1 MGHRGKRWRA
11 PAGARA
17 RRVRRWTR
25 RRLTAKDHPAHRAL
39 SGYHRLVLPFS
50 AQTRTANLTRMA
62 EDRFDVLVVGG
73 GITGVG
79 IALDA
84 AARGLSVALVEKD
97 DFAAGTSGRS
107 SRLVHGGLRYLE
119 HGEFGLVRESL
130 RERGILFRLA
140 PHLVRPV
147 PMYMLAGGLRS
158 RATYRVGLTGYE
170 LLAAGRNI
178 GYHRSVSAGQVR
190 AAIPGLGAR
199 PRGFRYFECQVD
211 DARLTIE
218 VARTA
223 QAAGARLANHARV
236 SGLLGDGRVTGAVVT
251 DEMTGQRFEV
261 RARAVVNAAG
271 VWADQ
276 VTRLAGAGLAG
287 AGLAGAGLA
296 GAGLAGVGGV
306 RLLPSKGVHLVF
318 APGAIRTT
326 AALVA
331 PSGADDGRYIFI
343 VPWEDRVYAGT
354 TDSPYTGDLDH
365 PAVDAADRDYIV
377 SAVARNFPGVTE
389 RDVVSS
395 WAGLRPLLSQD
406 EELGDARTS
415 DLSRNHAIFTDPPG
429 LFTITGGKLTT
440 YRAMA
445 EDLVDRVAAALSDAA
460 LGGARGARGA
470 GPCRTRS
477 IPLGLHGS
485 PVAAVRLAR
494 TEVAWLGLPP
504 QAAARLVQRYGDDWR
519 EAIRMISEDRSLGE
533 PVVGTLPV
541 LGVEVALA
549 RSREMALTDEDV
561 FVRRTRLTTRDAS
574 LRLTPSGG

>member
-1 MGHRGKRWRA
+1 MPSGFSTTVQPHGRA
-11 PAGARA
+11 AQA
-17 RRVRRWTR
+17 RR
-25 RRLTAKDHPAHRAL
+25 
-39 SGYHRLVLPFS
+39 YHRLVLPFS

-62 EDRFDVLVVGG
+62 EDRFDVLVIGG
-73 GITGVG
+73 GITGAG

-119 HGEFGLVRESL
+119 HREFGLVRESL

-147 PMYMLAGGLRS
+147 PMYVLAGDLRS
-158 RATYRVGLTGYE
+158 RATYRVGLAGYE

-178 GYHRSVSAGQVR
+178 GYHRAVSAEQVR
-190 AAIPGLGAR
+190 DAIGGIGGRA
-199 PRGFRYFECQVD
+199 RGFRYFECQVD
-211 DARLTIE
+211 DARLTLE

-223 QAAGARLANHARV
+223 QAFGALLANHARV
-236 SGLLGDGRVTGAVVT
+236 EELRGDGRVTGAVVA

-271 VWADQ
+271 IWAER

-296 GAGLAGVGGV
+296 GAGGV

-318 APGAIRTT
+318 APGAVRTT

-331 PSGADDGRYIFI
+331 PSGAGDGRFIFI

-354 TDSPYTGDLDH
+354 TDTPYTGDLDH
-365 PAVDAADRDYIV
+365 PGVDAADRDYIL

-389 RDVVSS
+389 RDVVAS
-395 WAGLRPLLSQD
+395 WAGLRPLLGQD
-406 EELGDARTS
+406 EELGDARTN
-415 DLSRNHAIFTDPPG
+415 DLSRKHAIFTDPPG

-445 EDLVDRVAAALSDAA
+445 EDLVDRVAAV
-460 LGGARGARGA
+460 LGGA
-470 GPCRTRS
+470 GPCRTRD
-477 IPLGLHGS
+477 IPLGLHG
-485 PVAAVRLAR
+485 PAAAAVRLAR
-494 TEVAWLGLPP
+494 DEVARLGLPP
-504 QAAARLVQRYGDDWR
+504 RTAARLVQRYGDDWR
-519 EAIRMISEDRSLGE
+519 EAARLISEDRSLGE
-533 PVVGTLPV
+533 PVVSTLPV

-574 LRLTPSGG
+574 LGLIPSGGQRRE

>member
-1 MGHRGKRWRA
+1 M
-11 PAGARA
+11 
-17 RRVRRWTR
+17 
-25 RRLTAKDHPAHRAL
+25 
-39 SGYHRLVLPFS
+39 LPFS

-62 EDRFDVLVVGG
+62 EDRFDVLVIGG
-73 GITGVG
+73 GITGAG

-147 PMYMLAGGLRS
+147 PMYMLADDLRS

-236 SGLLGDGRVTGAVVT
+236 IELLGGDRVTGAVVA

-271 VWADQ
+271 VWAGQ
-276 VTRLAGAGLAG
+276 VTRLAGRLAGLAG
-287 AGLAGAGLA
+287 AGRPELAACGCCRARA
-296 GAGLAGVGGV
+296 CTWCSPRV
-306 RLLPSKGVHLVF
+306 RSGPRRRWSRRRE
-318 APGAIRTT
+318 RTT
-326 AALVA
+326 GGTSSSS
-331 PSGADDGRYIFI
+331 PGRTGCTPGRPTPPIRATWI
-343 VPWEDRVYAGT
+343 TRRSTPPTVT
-354 TDSPYTGDLDH
+354 TS
-365 PAVDAADRDYIV
+365 
-377 SAVARNFPGVTE
+377 
-389 RDVVSS
+389 
-395 WAGLRPLLSQD
+395 
-406 EELGDARTS
+406 
-415 DLSRNHAIFTDPPG
+415 
-429 LFTITGGKLTT
+429 
-440 YRAMA
+440 
-445 EDLVDRVAAALSDAA
+445 
-460 LGGARGARGA
+460 
-470 GPCRTRS
+470 CRR
-477 IPLGLHGS
+477 
-485 PVAAVRLAR
+485 
-494 TEVAWLGLPP
+494 
-504 QAAARLVQRYGDDWR
+504 
-519 EAIRMISEDRSLGE
+519 
-533 PVVGTLPV
+533 
-541 LGVEVALA
+541 
-549 RSREMALTDEDV
+549 
-561 FVRRTRLTTRDAS
+561 
-574 LRLTPSGG
+574 

>member
-1 MGHRGKRWRA
+1 M
-11 PAGARA
+11 
-17 RRVRRWTR
+17 
-25 RRLTAKDHPAHRAL
+25 
-39 SGYHRLVLPFS
+39 LPFS

-62 EDRFDVLVVGG
+62 EDRFDVLVIGG
-73 GITGVG
+73 GITGAG

-119 HGEFGLVRESL
+119 HREFGLVRESL

-147 PMYMLAGGLRS
+147 PMYMLAGDLRS
-158 RATYRVGLTGYE
+158 RATYRVGLAGYE

-178 GYHRSVSAGQVR
+178 GYHRSVSAEQVR
-190 AAIPGLGAR
+190 QAIPGSSGR
-199 PRGFRYFECQVD
+199 SRGFRYFECQVD
-211 DARLTIE
+211 DARLTLE

-223 QAAGARLANHARV
+223 QASGALLANHARV
-236 SGLLGDGRVTGAVVT
+236 EELRGDGRVTGAVVA

-271 VWADQ
+271 VWAER
-276 VTRLAGAGLAG
+276 VTQLAGAGLAG

-296 GAGLAGVGGV
+296 GAGGV

-318 APGAIRTT
+318 APGAVRTT
-326 AALVA
+326 AALVVR
-331 PSGADDGRYIFI
+331 SEADDGRFVFI

-354 TDSPYTGDLDH
+354 TDTPYPGDLDH
-365 PAVDAADRDYIV
+365 PGVDAADRDYIL
-377 SAVARNFPGVTE
+377 SAVARNFPGVTG
-389 RDVVSS
+389 RDVVAS

-415 DLSRNHAIFTDPPG
+415 DLSRSHAVFTEPPG

-445 EDLVDRVAAALSDAA
+445 EDLVDRVAAAL
-460 LGGARGARGA
+460 GGA
-470 GPCRTRS
+470 GPAGRGTSRWGCTGRRPRRCGWPGTRWPGWACRR
-477 IPLGLHGS
+477 
-485 PVAAVRLAR
+485 
-494 TEVAWLGLPP
+494 PP
-504 QAAARLVQRYGDDWR
+504 PPGWCSATA
-519 EAIRMISEDRSLGE
+519 
-533 PVVGTLPV
+533 
-541 LGVEVALA
+541 
-549 RSREMALTDEDV
+549 
-561 FVRRTRLTTRDAS
+561 TT
-574 LRLTPSGG
+574 GGRPPA

>member
-1 MGHRGKRWRA
+1 
-11 PAGARA
+11 
-17 RRVRRWTR
+17 
-25 RRLTAKDHPAHRAL
+25 
-39 SGYHRLVLPFS
+39 VLPFS

-62 EDRFDVLVVGG
+62 ENRFDVLVIGG
-73 GITGVG
+73 GITGAG

-119 HGEFGLVRESL
+119 HGEFGLVIQSL

-147 PMYMLAGGLRS
+147 PMYMLAGDLRS

-287 AGLAGAGLA
+287 AGLAGVG
-296 GAGLAGVGGV
+296 GAGGV

-365 PAVDAADRDYIV
+365 PAVDAADRDYIL

-389 RDVVSS
+389 RDVVAS

-445 EDLVDRVAAALSDAA
+445 EDLVNRVAAALSDAA
-460 LGGARGARGA
+460 LGGARGA

>member
-1 MGHRGKRWRA
+1 M
-11 PAGARA
+11 
-17 RRVRRWTR
+17 
-25 RRLTAKDHPAHRAL
+25 
-39 SGYHRLVLPFS
+39 LPFS
-50 AQTRTANLTRMA
+50 AQTRTANLARMA
-62 EDRFDVLVVGG
+62 EDRFDVLVIGG
-73 GITGVG
+73 GITGAG

-84 AARGLSVALVEKD
+84 AARGFSVALVEKD

-119 HGEFGLVRESL
+119 HREFGLVRESL

-147 PMYMLAGGLRS
+147 PMYMLAGDRRS

-178 GYHRSVSAGQVR
+178 GFHRSVSAEQVR
-190 AAIPGLGAR
+190 EAIPGFGGWS
-199 PRGFRYFECQVD
+199 RGFRYFECQVD

-218 VARTA
+218 VAR
-223 QAAGARLANHARV
+223 AAHAFGAVLANHARV
-236 SGLLGDGRVTGAVVT
+236 TGLLGDDRVTGAVVA

-271 VWADQ
+271 VWADR
-276 VTRLAGAGLAG
+276 VTRLAGAALAG
-287 AGLAGAGLA
+287 AALAGS
-296 GAGLAGVGGV
+296 GGV

-318 APGAIRTT
+318 APGAVRTK
-326 AALVA
+326 AALVV
-331 PSGADDGRYIFI
+331 PSGAHDGRFIFI

-354 TDSPYTGDLDH
+354 TDTPYTGDLDH
-365 PAVDAADRDYIV
+365 PAVDAADRDYIL

-389 RDVVSS
+389 HDVVAS

-415 DLSRNHAIFTDPPG
+415 DLSRNHAIFSDPPG

-445 EDLVDRVAAALSDAA
+445 EDLVDRVAAALGDFRPS
-460 LGGARGARGA
+460 
-470 GPCRTRS
+470 RTRA

-485 PVAAVRLAR
+485 AAAAVQLAR
-494 TEVAWLGLPP
+494 AEVARLGLPP
-504 QAAARLVQRYGDDWR
+504 RAGARLVRRYGDDWR
-519 EAIRMISEDRSLGE
+519 EAVRMISVDPSLGD
-533 PVVGTLPV
+533 PVVSALPV
-541 LGVEVALA
+541 LGVEVNLA

-561 FVRRTRLTTRDAS
+561 YVRRTRLR
-574 LRLTPSGG
+574 PSGGSPPG

>member
-1 MGHRGKRWRA
+1 MIVPSSRQPDPTPRRYH
-11 PAGARA
+11 
-17 RRVRRWTR
+17 RRV
-25 RRLTAKDHPAHRAL
+25 LT
-39 SGYHRLVLPFS
+39 FS
-50 AQTRTANLTRMA
+50 AQTRAASLTRMA
-62 EDRFDVLVVGG
+62 EDRFDVLVIGG

-84 AARGLSVALVEKD
+84 ASRGLSVALVEKD

-147 PMYMLAGGLRS
+147 SMYMLAGDLRR
-158 RATYRVGLTGYE
+158 RATYRAGLTAYE

-178 GYHRSVSAGQVR
+178 GYHTSVSAGRV
-190 AAIPGLGAR
+190 AEAIPGLGGR
-199 PRGFRYFECQVD
+199 SRGFRYFECQVD

-218 VARTA
+218 VARA
-223 QAAGARLANHARV
+223 AHAAGARLANHARV
-236 SGLLGDGRVTGAVVT
+236 TGLLGEGRVTGAAVT

-271 VWADQ
+271 IWAEQ
-276 VTRLAGAGLAG
+276 VTRLAGSGLAG
-287 AGLAGAGLA
+287 A
-296 GAGLAGVGGV
+296 GGV

-318 APGAIRTT
+318 APGAVRTT
-326 AALVA
+326 SALVA
-331 PSGADDGRYIFI
+331 PSEAGDGRFIFI

-354 TDSPYTGDLDH
+354 TDTPYAGDLDR
-365 PAVDAADRDYIV
+365 PAADAADREYIL

-389 RDVVSS
+389 RDVVAS

-415 DLSRNHAIFTDPPG
+415 DLSRNHAIFTDPFG

-445 EDLVDRVAAALSDAA
+445 QDVVDRVAAALAA
-460 LGGARGARGA
+460 A
-470 GPCRTRS
+470 GPCRTRD
-477 IPLGLHGS
+477 IPLGLHG
-485 PVAAVRLAR
+485 PAAAAVRLAR
-494 TEVAWLGLPP
+494 DEVARLGLPP
-504 QAAARLVQRYGDDWR
+504 RTAARLVQRYGDDWR
-519 EAIRMISEDRSLGE
+519 EAARLIGADRSLGE
-533 PVVGTLPV
+533 PVVSTLPV

-574 LRLTPSGG
+574 LGLIPSGGHRRE

>member
-1 MGHRGKRWRA
+1 M
-11 PAGARA
+11 
-17 RRVRRWTR
+17 
-25 RRLTAKDHPAHRAL
+25 
-39 SGYHRLVLPFS
+39 LPFS

-62 EDRFDVLVVGG
+62 EDRFDVLVIGG

-84 AARGLSVALVEKD
+84 AARGLSAALVEKD

-147 PMYMLAGGLRS
+147 PMYMLADDLRS

-190 AAIPGLGAR
+190 AAIPGLGTR

-236 SGLLGDGRVTGAVVT
+236 IELLGGGRVTGAVVA

-271 VWADQ
+271 VWAGQ
-276 VTRLAGAGLAG
+276 VTRLAGVGLAG
-287 AGLAGAGLA
+287 V
-296 GAGLAGVGGV
+296 GLAGVGGV

-318 APGAIRTT
+318 APGAVRTT

-365 PAVDAADRDYIV
+365 PAVDAADRDYLV

-389 RDVVSS
+389 RDVVAS

-445 EDLVDRVAAALSDAA
+445 EELVDRVAAVLGDAG
-460 LGGARGARGA
+460 LGGVGGI

-494 TEVAWLGLPP
+494 AEAARLGLPP
-504 QAAARLVQRYGDDWR
+504 QAGARLVQRYGDDWR
-519 EAIRMISEDRSLGE
+519 EAVCLISQNRTFGE

-574 LRLTPSGG
+574 LRLIPSGGHLRE

>member
-1 MGHRGKRWRA
+1 MAAFPRRAA
-11 PAGARA
+11 PANGLTPQGARLA
-17 RRVRRWTR
+17 SAGR
-25 RRLTAKDHPAHRAL
+25 
-39 SGYHRLVLPFS
+39 YHRLVLPFS

-62 EDRFDVLVVGG
+62 EDRFDVLVIGG
-73 GITGVG
+73 GITGAG

-119 HGEFGLVRESL
+119 QREFGLVLQSL

-140 PHLVRPV
+140 PHLVRPI
-147 PMYMLAGGLRS
+147 PMYMLAGDLRS
-158 RATYRVGLTGYE
+158 RATYRVGLAGYE

-178 GYHRSVSAGQVR
+178 GYHRSVSAEQVR
-190 AAIPGLGAR
+190 AAIPGSSGR
-199 PRGFRYFECQVD
+199 SRGFRYFECQVD

-223 QAAGARLANHARV
+223 QASGALLANHARV
-236 SGLLGDGRVTGAVVT
+236 AELRGDGRVTGAVVA

-271 VWADQ
+271 IWAEQ

-287 AGLAGAGLA
+287 A
-296 GAGLAGVGGV
+296 GGV

-318 APGAIRTT
+318 APGAVRTT

-331 PSGADDGRYIFI
+331 PSGAGDGRFIFI

-354 TDSPYTGDLDH
+354 TDTPYAGDLDH
-365 PAVDAADRDYIV
+365 PAVEAADRDYIL

-389 RDVVSS
+389 RDVVAS

-445 EDLVDRVAAALSDAA
+445 EDVVDRVALR
-460 LGGARGARGA
+460 LGGA
-470 GPCRTRS
+470 GPGRTRA

-485 PVAAVRLAR
+485 AAAAVRLAR
-494 TEVAWLGLPP
+494 DEVARLGLPP
-504 QAAARLVQRYGDDWR
+504 RTGARLVQRYGDDWR
-519 EAIRMISEDRSLGE
+519 EAARLIGEDRSLGE
-533 PVVGTLPV
+533 PVVSTLPV

-574 LRLTPSGG
+574 LGLIPSGGQRRE